1 MLEPTVPQHSAQTKG
16 LQSSVF
22 SPLNYEEKKD
32 RDQPPPSKLVM
43 VTLPSTPR
51 EKKAMLATPLKEA
64 EGSPVSQGLLDPQ
77 GQR

>member
-16 LQSSVF
+16 QAAVF